1 MFLRN
6 ALMLMASCL
15 LAYSCSST
23 ADNSDAD
30 ESEVE
35 EFDYAGVIS
44 SQVTTPD
51 LRHYELAGPVKS
63 CRRTTFY
70 DVVRD
75 NDNKLAIDT
84 AGRNIVESTAYF
96 STEGSYIAKEHE
108 RIRRD
113 ENGRI
118 EHWEDRAPNYPA
130 IHPGYLKDSY
140 DFEHIDENHHKVS
153 SPTMVS
159 YVITDDYGRIIGEQ
173 IHSNDP
179 KFDTS
184 AHNVYRKYDK
194 RGNWTERLTIW
205 TTHTAGDSLP
215 TTRYSIDRRRII
227 YY

>member
-23 ADNSDAD
+23 TDNSDAD

-51 LRHYELAGPVKS
+51 MRHYELAGPVKS

-70 DVVRD
+70 DVARD

-84 AGRNIVESTAYF
+84 AGRNIEESTAYF

-184 AHNVYRKYDK
+184 AHNVYR
-194 RGNWTERLTIW
+194 N
-205 TTHTAGDSLP
+205 
-215 TTRYSIDRRRII
+215 
-227 YY
+227 

>member
-1 MFLRN
+1 MILRN
-6 ALMLMASCL
+6 IIMLMAASILIC
-15 LAYSCSST
+15 SCSS
-23 ADNSDAD
+23 DGD
-30 ESEVE
+30 EQSEAEDDVE
-35 EFDYAGVIS
+35 TFDYAGVIATQTS
-44 SQVTTPD
+44 TPD

-96 STEGSYIAKEHE
+96 SPEGSYIPKEHE

-118 EHWEDRAPNYPA
+118 NHWEDRSPNYPA
-130 IHPGYLKDSY
+130 IHPGFLKDSY
-140 DFEHIDENHHKVS
+140 DFEHIDNNHHKVAS
-153 SPTMVS
+153 STMVS
-159 YVITDDYGRIIGEQ
+159 YVITDDYGKIIGEQ

-194 RGNWTERLTIW
+194 HGNWTERLTIW
-205 TTHTAGDSLP
+205 TTHVGGDSLP
-215 TTRYSIDRRRII
+215 TARYSIDHRRII

>member
-1 MFLRN
+1 
-6 ALMLMASCL
+6 MASCML
-15 LAYSCSST
+15 VYSCSSS
-23 ADNSDAD
+23 ADDSDSD
-30 ESEVE
+30 EAEIE
-35 EFDYAGVIS
+35 EFDYAGIIA
-44 SQVTTPD
+44 SQTSTPD
-51 LRHYELAGPVKS
+51 LHHYELAGPVKS

-70 DVVRD
+70 DVIRD
-75 NDNKLAIDT
+75 NDNKLVIDT

-96 STEGSYIAKEHE
+96 SETGSYIAKEHE

-140 DFEHIDENHHKVS
+140 DFEHIDANHRKVS
-153 SPTMVS
+153 SATMVS
-159 YVITDDYGRIIGEQ
+159 YVITDEYGRIIGEQ

-179 KFDTS
+179 KFDTA

-215 TTRYSIDRRRII
+215 STRYSIDRRRII